1 MARRILIIDDDE
13 SMCELL
19 ELELERHHF
28 EVKWALTASDGLAFF
43 DLEEFDVVLTD
54 VRMAGL
60 SGVELCAQIVGRRE
74 DVPVI
79 VATAYADTDTAV
91 AAIRA
96 GAYDFVTKPFDVDD
110 LALTI
115 DRALRHRA
123 LREEVKRLRQAVGDT
138 QRFDDILGGSPA
150 MMATCELVARV
161 AETDT
166 TVLVTGESGTGKEL
180 VAKALHARST
190 RKNGP
195 FVAINCAAM
204 PEQLL
209 ESELFGHVKGAFT
222 DARVNRPGLF
232 VKARGGTLL
241 LDEIGEMPAGM
252 QVKLLR
258 VLQERTVRP
267 VGGDEEQSFDARI
280 VAATNRDLET
290 EVEQRRFRE
299 DLFYRINVVRVHV
312 PPLRARGGD
321 ILLLARGFMDRYAA
335 QSGRPVVGLTSAA
348 ADKLLSYPWPGNVR
362 ELQNCIERAVALA
375 RLDHLGLEDLPERVR
390 DYRRAPV
397 EVESSD
403 PAQLLSMEEV
413 ENRYIAKVLS
423 AVGGNK
429 TIAAQVLGFDR
440 RTLYRKLER
449 VRDPAG
455 GPVRTSSGT
464 QLRAVSADDPLRK
477 GYQSR

>member
-1 MARRILIIDDDE
+1 MARRILIIDDDA

-19 ELELERHHF
+19 ELELGRYDLA
-28 EVKWALTASDGLAFF
+28 VTWATTAADGLASF
-43 DLEEFDVVLTD
+43 DQNEFEVVLTD
-54 VRMAGL
+54 VRMSGL
-60 SGVELCAQIVGRRE
+60 SGVELCAQVVGRRE

-115 DRALRHRA
+115 ERALRHRA

-138 QRFDDILGGSPA
+138 LRFDEILGSSPA
-150 MMATCELVARV
+150 MNATCELVARV

-180 VAKALHARST
+180 VAKALHSRSAR
-190 RKNGP
+190 KGGP

-204 PEQLL
+204 PEPLL

-222 DARVNRPGLF
+222 DARVSRPGLF
-232 VKARGGTLL
+232 VKARGGTIL
-241 LDEIGEMPAGM
+241 LDEIGEMPPGM

-267 VGGDEEQSFDARI
+267 VGGDEELPFDARL

-312 PPLRARGGD
+312 PPLRERGGD
-321 ILLLARGFMDRYAA
+321 ILLLARGFMERYAA

-348 ADKLLSYPWPGNVR
+348 ADKLLNYPWPGNVR

-375 RLDHLGLEDLPERVR
+375 RLDHLGLEDLPEKVR
-390 DYRRAPV
+390 DYQRAPV
-397 EVESSD
+397 EVPSSD
-403 PAQLLSMEEV
+403 PSELLSMEAV
-413 ENRYIAKVLS
+413 ENRYIMKVLA

-429 TIAAQVLGFDR
+429 TLAAQVLGFDR

-449 VRDPAG
+449 VREPGALPA
-455 GPVRTSSGT
+455 RTSSGT
-464 QLRAVSADDPLRK
+464 QLRAISDADLRK
-477 GYQSR
+477 GHGSR